1 MPYNHTSMERDL
13 HDQAVAVATFV
24 YNLDPDTAERRIRAY
39 LYHSGLSLAA
49 FLDRL
54 LTDAPDIAERMTYD
68 LA

>member
-1 MPYNHTSMERDL
+1 MERDL
-13 HDQAVAVATFV
+13 QARAVAIAAFL
-24 YNLDPDTAERRIRAY
+24 YNLDPDIAERRIRAY

-54 LTDAPDIAERMTYD
+54 LADAPDTTHWMTHE